1 MLTKINTL
9 KQHNVLKNPSR
20 YLKNIAVSQIV
31 VIREVLTEI
40 EISNIFDLETLNQ

>member
-9 KQHNVLKNPSR
+9 KQHNGLKNPSR

-31 VIREVLTEI
+31 VMRSFDRI
-40 EISNIFDLETLNQ
+40 EISNIFDLETINQ